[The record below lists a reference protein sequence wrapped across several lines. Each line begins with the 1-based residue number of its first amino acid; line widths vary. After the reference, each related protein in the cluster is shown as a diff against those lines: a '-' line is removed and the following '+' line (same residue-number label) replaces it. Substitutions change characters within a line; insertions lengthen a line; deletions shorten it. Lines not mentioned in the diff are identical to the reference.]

1 MADTDPPDPRSESER
16 ALADLKRND
25 ELGLAT
31 PESPEEEGP
40 SVTPE
45 TFGERSRGESDSDP
59 VTRESR
65 DDSLP
70 EMP

>member
-1 MADTDPPDPRSESER
+1 MPNEPRDPRSESEK

-25 ELGLAT
+25 EMGLAV
-31 PESPEEEGP
+31 PESEAEERP

-45 TFGERSRGESDSDP
+45 TFGVHEEAAMEEEP

-65 DDSLP
+65 DDPLP
-70 EMP
+70 QMP